1 MTFWL
6 YLLLGALASILVIAG
21 AAWLLWRHIT
31 REERRLIK
39 RIYAL
44 PLRRKIGL
52 AGSLWRDDRI
62 PLGIRLIPPA
72 LVLYLAMPLDL
83 IPDFI
88 PVIGQLDDVLIVL
101 VGVSLLLRFVGRD
114 VLEEHIRAFE
124 MLGAGDASAS
134 HPVTRADANE
144 TPDAADAPSAASRS
158 LPRPIRLPR
167 QRDSTRDD
175 RR

>member
-6 YLLLGALASILVIAG
+6 YLLLGALTSILLIAVG
-21 AAWLLWRHIT
+21 GWLLWRRIT

-88 PVIGQLDDVLIVL
+88 PVIGQLDDVLVVL
-101 VGVSLLLRFVGRD
+101 AGVSLLLRFVGRD

-124 MLGAGDASAS
+124 LRGAGEASAS
-134 HPVTRADANE
+134 HPVHGADAKQE
-144 TPDAADAPSAASRS
+144 PDAPSTASRS

-167 QRDSTRDD
+167 PHDSIRGD